1 MILILSDY
9 IYKHSHITHIL
20 EKSCFNMPVSLLSR
34 IFLSFQLHIVVTC
47 LLAVLP
53 FMSFQIHVIATCS
66 PPVLSVDIKVLLFS
80 SAFYRGK
87 VLPCFHWVI
96 FVSFFFSSKLKSSIW
111 VCYCCLILLVFLKSQ
126 FSIWVWWLCFRCS
139 NLECHEIAFGFF
151 LCFFTCSN

>member
-80 SAFYRGK
+80 SAFYR
-87 VLPCFHWVI
+87 VSI
-96 FVSFFFSSKLKSSIW
+96 FNLGLAMKLKIFPIDSATTPPTYDAIDIVPSHIHSEAIGA
-111 VCYCCLILLVFLKSQ
+111 VVKGCTLLIK
-126 FSIWVWWLCFRCS
+126 
-139 NLECHEIAFGFF
+139 GDDK
-151 LCFFTCSN
+151 T